1 VGKEASTAPP
11 DKLGAIVLSPMPHR
25 NTQVYGKR
33 RPRHEILAAQ
43 DFIASSSPLKF
54 TTSPVPLTVSP
65 ITRRTTEEELGNKD
79 GMSVPQV
86 VAKLEAL
93 DLKIGGPADPK
104 PLMNKLE
111 ANSRGIL
118 KPRDG
123 NRVVE
128 PKQKIVQWK
137 TKEICAEQSANTK
150 VENTTVANPL
160 PEIAIIA
167 TPFPQE
173 EADVVQQHAE
183 DLTCI
188 TLKPSVKRTSRQS
201 ISLPYRPRR
210 TARTRDFSLASRDI
224 PAYTRPLLNLC
235 GDPSG
240 RVAPA
245 HFQSWSDSIAELF
258 TISKIAE
265 ASYGE
270 VYRLSMKDARP
281 GFTRTDESVLK
292 IIALKPPADIN
303 DGGKSRTGKAW
314 QTKIAA
320 MSTIEDVVGEVRLL
334 QRMSPVPGF
343 TNFRE
348 CRVMEGRLPTQF
360 IAAWKDFDKNVK
372 KSQFADPGKKNSYG
386 EDQVWAVVEMQ
397 DAGKD
402 LESMK
407 VESVWMCWD
416 VFWGVAIAL
425 AKGEEMARFEVSG
438 ICLLELQSI
447 FVLGKKLTQRNSTAI
462 SILATYASGRL
473 VRYTPQ
479 QIVRKFQLLIQ
490 VAN

>member
-1 VGKEASTAPP
+1 
-11 DKLGAIVLSPMPHR
+11 M
-25 NTQVYGKR
+25 YGKR

-43 DFIASSSPLKF
+43 YFIASSSPLKF
-54 TTSPVPLTVSP
+54 TTSPVPLIVSP
-65 ITRRTTEEELGNKD
+65 IPRLTREEELGNKD
-79 GMSVPQV
+79 ATSVQQV
-86 VAKLEAL
+86 LAKLEVL

-104 PLMNKLE
+104 PLTNKLK
-111 ANSRGIL
+111 ATSRGVL

-128 PKQKIVQWK
+128 PKHRIAQRK
-137 TKEICAEQSANTK
+137 TKEICAEQSTSTK
-150 VENTTVANPL
+150 IENTTVAKPL
-160 PEIAIIA
+160 PEIAVITA
-167 TPFPQE
+167 PFTKR
-173 EADVVQQHAE
+173 EAEVVQQHAE
-183 DLTCI
+183 DLICI
-188 TLKPSVKRTSRQS
+188 TLSPSGKRTSRQS
-201 ISLPYRPRR
+201 ISLPFRLRR
-210 TARTRDFSLASRDI
+210 TARTQAFSLASRDI

-235 GDPSG
+235 GDPTG

-270 VYRLSMKDARP
+270 VYRLSMKDAKP

-292 IIALKPPADIN
+292 IIALRPPADN
-303 DGGKSRTGKAW
+303 MENGKSRTGKAW
-314 QTKIAA
+314 QNKIAA
-320 MSTIEDVVGEVRLL
+320 MSAVEDVAGEVRLL

-372 KSQFADPGKKNSYG
+372 KSLFADPGKKNSYG
-386 EDQVWAVVEMQ
+386 EDQVWAIVEMQ

-402 LESMK
+402 LESVK

-438 ICLLELQSI
+438 ICLSELQSI
-447 FVLGKKLTQRNSTAI
+447 DVLGEKLTQRNSTAI

-473 VRYTPQ
+473 VRNTPQ
-479 QIVRKFQLLIQ
+479 QKVRKFQLLIQ
-490 VAN
+490 IAS